1 MNSFNKHEVIKKIL
15 SEQKIDAMLFYAP
28 ENRFWYSDFISTLG
42 YLLVSKTNATLL
54 LDGRYIT
61 EGKQKAKNVT
71 CQDFNNPFAS
81 LTTSASEQKIKS
93 IGFEAEYITYSQ
105 LEFWKKNMPNIV
117 FKPIYVHDLRAVK
130 DEAEVKRIAKACAI
144 GDLAF
149 NEVLNFIKPGVSEKD
164 VENVILG
171 AFTKYGAT
179 KASFD
184 TIVASGVR
192 GSMPHGKA
200 SDKIIGN
207 NELITC
213 DFGCIYE
220 GFCSDMTRT
229 FAIGSIDPKL
239 TEIHQ
244 IVKDA
249 QMAGIKAVKPGITI
263 GTIDK
268 ICRDYINEKGY
279 SQYFTHG
286 TGHGL
291 GIEIHEA
298 PWVIKDEPT
307 ILTPG
312 MIITVE
318 PGIYIPNLGGVRIED
333 DILVTNKGYEILTKS
348 PREINVWKE
357 INNHD

>member
-1 MNSFNKHEVIKKIL
+1 MNSSSKHETIKKIL

-42 YLLVSKTNATLL
+42 YLLIDKTNATLL

-61 EGKQKAKNVT
+61 ESKLKAKNVN
-71 CQDFNNPFAS
+71 CQDFTNPFVS
-81 LTTSASEQKIKS
+81 LTTISSEQKIKT
-93 IGFEAEYITYSQ
+93 IGFEAEYITYAQ
-105 LEFWKKNMPNIV
+105 LESWEKAMPNIT
-117 FKPIYVHDLRAVK
+117 FKPVYVHDLRAIK

-149 NEVLNFIKPGVSEKD
+149 NEVLSFIKPGVSEKD
-164 VENVILG
+164 VEDVILRT
-171 AFTKYGAT
+171 FTKYGAT

-200 SDKIIGN
+200 SDKLIAN
-207 NELITC
+207 NELVTC
-213 DFGCIYE
+213 DFGCVYE

-229 FAIGSIDPKL
+229 FAIGNIVPKL
-239 TEIHQ
+239 NEIHE
-244 IVKDA
+244 IVKAA
-249 QMAGIKAVKPGITI
+249 QMAGIKAVKPGIAI
-263 GTIDK
+263 GAIDK

-279 SQYFTHG
+279 GQYFTHG

-307 ILTPG
+307 ILVPG
-312 MIITVE
+312 MVITVE

-333 DILVTNKGYEILTKS
+333 DILVTKDGYEILTKS
-348 PREINVWKE
+348 LREINVWKE
-357 INNHD
+357 NK